1 MPRLLPL
8 AVCCPAAP
16 FSPYCLPSRRR
27 HPAPPRSPPCSL
39 SPGAPARASLLLSC
53 RAPWPP
59 LRPPILSA
67 GVARSLG
74 AFWAARAFSPAL
86 LMGLRLCVLWLLG
99 ARLACGLRAA
109 APALALHA
117 CFVARAPRVL
127 GGWRSRARAAPCG
140 CAGLPASGTRRPGP
154 PPTPTGRRACVRR
167 PPCMRGGPCFAA
179 CPPRF
184 VVFWVCGFA
193 LGLGGGCV
201 PRWRG
206 PRGLAAGVAPYCALV
221 AQLPC
226 SPHAFVRRL
235 CLLALLWPS
244 LRPPLRA
251 PLRRS
256 SVVLCLGGPWAP
268 GGPAAAG

>member
-1 MPRLLPL
+1 MSLVAL
-8 AVCCPAAP
+8 AR
-16 FSPYCLPSRRR
+16 F
-27 HPAPPRSPPCSL
+27 
-39 SPGAPARASLLLSC
+39 
-53 RAPWPP
+53 
-59 LRPPILSA
+59 
-67 GVARSLG
+67 
-74 AFWAARAFSPAL
+74 
-86 LMGLRLCVLWLLG
+86 
-99 ARLACGLRAA
+99 GLRARFPRPCCWVSA
-109 APALALHA
+109 CAFFGCWGRVLRAGCAQPHRRWPFIA
-117 CFVARAPRVL
+117 CFVAWAPRVL

-154 PPTPTGRRACVRR
+154 PPTPAGRRACVRR

-206 PRGLAAGVAPYCALV
+206 PRGRAAGVAPYCALV